1 MNFIKEVRKD
11 MLEGNRSRHCLRCNR
26 EDDANQR
33 SRRDLEINLNFK
45 EFTLEDAQA
54 VTAEDGSIVHE
65 DVDITSS
72 DIRLSNFCNLKCRM
86 CGPTESHTW
95 YDDWT
100 KIKSEKFESH
110 GTHLE
115 LEKGAKNRFQIKG
128 FNPYAWV
135 NNVDIYEMFSK
146 QTPGMKEIHISGG
159 EPLIIEEHYKLLET
173 YVNEGVAKNIKLDY
187 NTNFSNIPQKF
198 LDIWPNFREVDVGGS
213 IDGYGKLNDYI
224 RAPSKFHALE
234 KTIETLDKL
243 SLIHI

>member
-1 MNFIKEVRKD
+1 MATLECVQPHRLSVLTTEDNTKMRVETHSITDSRNAPLLKEVRKD

-33 SRRDLEINLNFK
+33 SRRDLEINLNYK

-54 VTAEDGSIVHE
+54 VTAEDGSIIHE
-65 DVDITSS
+65 EVDITSS

-86 CGPTESHTW
+86 CGPTESHSW

-110 GTHLE
+110 GTELE

-135 NNVDIYEMFSK
+135 NNVDI
-146 QTPGMKEIHISGG
+146 
-159 EPLIIEEHYKLLET
+159 
-173 YVNEGVAKNIKLDY
+173 
-187 NTNFSNIPQKF
+187 
-198 LDIWPNFREVDVGGS
+198 
-213 IDGYGKLNDYI
+213 
-224 RAPSKFHALE
+224 
-234 KTIETLDKL
+234 
-243 SLIHI
+243 